1 MVIGFMFNPAT
12 LTTNHGFLNLTL
24 VLLIH
29 IRIPMVLLMNIKR
42 ILNYGGLIMDIRLIV
57 KQILGIG
64 IHLHPTLFLI
74 GIKFLLL
81 SGLVGWILKLKT
93 YFEELLLIGCMQV
106 DQHMITYVSI
116 IKAQILGTYISIAHA
131 ALVLLP

>member
-57 KQILGIG
+57 K
-64 IHLHPTLFLI
+64 
-74 GIKFLLL
+74 
-81 SGLVGWILKLKT
+81 
-93 YFEELLLIGCMQV
+93 
-106 DQHMITYVSI
+106 
-116 IKAQILGTYISIAHA
+116 
-131 ALVLLP
+131 